1 MEISFFPTVCLR
13 SPRYPVNHYN
23 FSENP
28 LHELINDELFMDSI
42 YVASPHFYRVFEKW
56 KRGEITDEK
65 KSKKIYLTLLK
76 YYNRMCFRATPFGL
90 FSSYGTV
97 KWGGTTNI
105 VLNPN
110 QVFCKIKLDTGFLCL
125 LIESLEKTFI
135 HQLSYQSNTSLYRVN
150 DEYRYYEYEID
161 QTQKKY
167 KLSAIEITEEL
178 DLTIKTCLNTLT
190 PFNVLCDKLCDL
202 LQLGQSAVA
211 DYLIELINSQV
222 LVSALQPRLS
232 DDDTL
237 QQIITILKEIKNS
250 NNTQEVD
257 NKIKLLGDMASL
269 LQSAENGSERRTQL
283 LKMWQSI
290 ISAGIASTDSHNLF
304 QLDSYNRSANYTI
317 NTDVQ
322 SIVAEGIY
330 ALQVLASENTLD
342 KWYNNIK
349 EKMDKRFG
357 DKPVPLSHL
366 FDPDTGIIDTEV
378 ITSVDFGNELLNQLN
393 FFKSVPSNNR
403 ADKEKT
409 SPVKEFFAKKLNNL
423 LNTDSFI
430 IKIEKEEIRK
440 LEVLTKVP
448 PLPRTFPVMFKLVNS
463 GQTKLIIEN
472 AGGASGTALL
482 GRFGNGDEETARLLR
497 DIAKF
502 EKDNNSENII
512 ASVVHLPENRTGNVL
527 QNPDLRDLQIPYL
540 SSSALPPEN
549 QIPVSDIW
557 IQLDRGSI
565 ILFSKKLDKPII
577 PRIDNAHNYASGSLS
592 VYRLLGALQY
602 ENTIRHF
609 GLNQSVA
616 LNGIQLSP
624 RIEYKN
630 AILQSAQWTLKN
642 EYIISDTTDK
652 SIASLMEVFNSKCI
666 KWRIPELFLW
676 AEADQT
682 ILVNRF
688 DPLTFEIF
696 ITGIRKKK
704 NIVIKEYIPPDPDGV
719 VDKNNYPYN
728 HQFVAIAKNT
738 AVFKGRSLDLSAFRS
753 ELNVQRSFSPGTE
766 WFYYKIYCSTYLA
779 DTLLSTLILP
789 ISKHWKEKGYIDHW
803 FFIRYTDPD
812 HHLRLRFHVLDIKYM
827 ELLIN
832 DLKQSLAQYVSQNLI
847 WKIQIDTYERELERY
862 SPQTYPFIEQ
872 CFNIDSEYCI
882 NALMHQEEYEKVQ
895 LPLFWV
901 SLKNIDDIFNLCS
914 FTTTQKHAVAFR
926 SAQSFQDEF
935 NIGDNETDIILT
947 YYHQHNKQIKL
958 LIENMASLPN
968 MDTFINN
975 HQINQQ
981 LQSQVFNKIKTA
993 LPNINTNEQ
1002 IATSLIHMHYNRLYS
1017 TEQRR
1022 FEMIGYM
1029 LITRYY
1035 KMTLNR

>member
-28 LHELINDELFMDSI
+28 LHELINNEFFMDSL
-42 YVASPHFYRVFEKW
+42 YVASPSFYETFKKW
-56 KRGEITDEK
+56 KQGEITDEK
-65 KSKKIYLTLLK
+65 KSKRIYLTLLK

-90 FSSYGTV
+90 FSSCGTV

-105 VLNPN
+105 VLNPD
-110 QVFCKIKLDTGFLCL
+110 QVSCKIKLDTDLLCL
-125 LIESLEKTFI
+125 LIENLEKTFI
-135 HQLSYQSNTSLYRVN
+135 HQLSYQANTSLYRVN
-150 DEYRYYEYEID
+150 NEYRYYEYEID

-178 DLTIKTCLNTLT
+178 DCIIKACSNMLT
-190 PFNVLCDKLCDL
+190 PFEALRDKLCGH
-202 LQLGQSAVA
+202 LQLSPSVVSN
-211 DYLIELINSQV
+211 YLMELINSQV

-232 DDDTL
+232 DDAPL
-237 QQIITILKEIKNS
+237 QQIITVLNRIKNS
-250 NNTQEVD
+250 NNTQEID
-257 NKIKLLGDMASL
+257 NKLKLLEGLTSL
-269 LQSAENGSERRTQL
+269 LQSAEDGFELRTQL
-283 LKMWQSI
+283 LNILQSI
-290 ISAGIASTDSHNLF
+290 TSTGIAPTNSRNLF

-322 SIVAEGIY
+322 SILTESLY
-330 ALQVLASENTLD
+330 ALQVLASENTHD
-342 KWYNNIK
+342 KWYNDIK
-349 EKMDKRFG
+349 EKIDKKFG
-357 DKPVPLSHL
+357 NKPILLSHL
-366 FDPDTGIIDTEV
+366 FDPDAGIIDTEI
-378 ITSVDFGNELLNQLN
+378 ITTIDFGNELLNQLN
-393 FFKSVPSNNR
+393 FFKSVPGNNR

-409 SPVKEFFAKKLNNL
+409 SPAKEFFAKKLNNL

-440 LEVLTKVP
+440 LKLLTKVS

-463 GQTKLIIEN
+463 GQTKLVIEN
-472 AGGASGTALL
+472 AGGPSGTALL
-482 GRFGNGDEETARLLR
+482 GRFGNGDEETAVLLR

-502 EKDNNSENII
+502 EKDNNSESII
-512 ASVVHLPENRTGNVL
+512 ASVVHLPENRAGNVL

-540 SSSALPPEN
+540 ASSALPPEN
-549 QIPVSDIW
+549 QIPVSELW
-557 IQLDRGSI
+557 IQLDRGSL
-565 ILFSKKLDKPII
+565 ILFSKKLNKRII

-630 AILQSAQWTLKN
+630 AILQCAQWTLKN
-642 EYIISDTTDK
+642 EDIISDTTDK
-652 SIASLMEVFNSKCI
+652 NIAGLMEAFNSKCV

-688 DPLTFEIF
+688 DLLTFEIF

-704 NIVIKEYIPPDPDGV
+704 SIVIKEYISPHPDGA
-719 VDKNNYPYN
+719 VDKNNCPYN

-738 AVFKGRSLDLSAFRS
+738 AAFKGRNVDLSAFRS

-766 WFYYKIYCSTYLA
+766 WLYYKIYCSTYLA
-779 DTLLSTLILP
+779 DALLSTLILP
-789 ISKHWKEKGYIDHW
+789 ISKHWEEKGYIDHW

-832 DLKQSLAQYVSQNLI
+832 DLKQSLAQYTSQDLI
-847 WKIQIDTYERELERY
+847 WKTQIDTYERELERY
-862 SPQTYPFIEQ
+862 SPQAYPFIEQ

-882 NALMHQEEYEKVQ
+882 NTLIHQEEYEKMQ
-895 LPLFWV
+895 LPLFWI

-914 FTTTQKHAVAFR
+914 FTTAQKYAAASR
-926 SAQSFQDEF
+926 SALAFQKEF
-935 NIGDNETDIILT
+935 NIGDNEKDIILT

-958 LIENMASLPN
+958 LIENLAGLPN

-975 HQINQQ
+975 RQINQQ
-981 LQSQVFNKIKTA
+981 LQSPVFDKIKTA
-993 LPNINTNEQ
+993 LPSINTNEQ

-1035 KMTLNR
+1035 KVALNQ